1 MYAQRILSRD
11 LPTARP
17 DDPVGRVLELMDEYK
32 VRQLP
37 LVDGDEFVGLI
48 YEDDLLEA
56 EETTPMAL
64 LVGQPVFAAPH
75 LHVYD
80 VAASMVQGEVDV
92 MPVVKEGKYLGAVNR
107 AAILAF
113 LTEHA
118 GWGHPGGTVVVEVPE
133 VDLSLSE
140 LARIVE
146 SNGARV
152 LAYTL
157 VAKPENQLVEVTFKL
172 DTQDVEPL
180 LDALQRFGYT
190 IQTFFHSP
198 ELEEEM
204 RERFEAF
211 MRYLNA

>member
-37 LVDGDEFVGLI
+37 LVDGDEFMGLV
-48 YEDDLLEA
+48 YEDDVLEA

-64 LVGQPVFAAPH
+64 LAGKPVFAAPH
-75 LHVYD
+75 LHLYD
-80 VAASMVQGEVDV
+80 VVSSMVQGEVDV
-92 MPVVKEGKYLGAVNR
+92 LPVVKEGKYLGAVNR

-157 VAKPENQLVEVTFKL
+157 VAQPENQQVEVTFKL
-172 DTQDVEPL
+172 NTQDVEPL

>member
-1 MYAQRILSRD
+1 MYAQRLLNRD

-17 DDPVGRVLELMDEYK
+17 DDAVGRVLELMDEYK

-37 LVDGDEFVGLI
+37 LVDGDAFEGLV

-64 LVGQPVFAAPH
+64 LLGQPVMAAPH

-80 VAASMVQGEVDV
+80 VVAKLVEAEVDV
-92 MPVVKEGKYLGAVNR
+92 LPVVKEGHYLGAVTR
-107 AAILAF
+107 AAILTF
-113 LTEHA
+113 LA
-118 GWGHPGGTVVVEVPE
+118 QDAAWGHVGGTVVVEVPE

-140 LARIVE
+140 MARIVE

-152 LAYTL
+152 LAYT
-157 VAKPENQLVEVTFKL
+157 VAAQPDNQKVEVTFKL
-172 DTQDVEPL
+172 NTQDVEPL

-211 MRYLNA
+211 MRYLNT